1 MMAKLSSARSC
12 GHWSIGKAPTNEEA
26 RKPWF
31 SKIGRKSRVRIIHKC
46 LGMPMKYHGSGEPP
60 LTVPGGILLT
70 LDSGL
75 LFLGWEWT
83 WGALKS
89 GIGLEMSFTTS
100 GTVFDSSSFGCG
112 GLSTSL
118 SFRTITFSNS
128 ALIFPPLPVWSCPFL
143 CSSYASSLC
152 TVFLFRSMYFS
163 LNDFRVTY
171 SSYDMRTFWD
181 DILLLVKQEIKE
193 AWIEGTELFQVSN
206 LTVPISVNFF
216 QCIFLRLHFVQNNY
230 FASPLDSLKMN
241 AFQWDFSVSNIMENF
256 DQHVALKGICS
267 I

>member
-60 LTVPGGILLT
+60 LTVTGGILLT

-100 GTVFDSSSFGCG
+100 GTVFDSMTCWSRTDPWNTVSTIQTQFGLRDG
-112 GLSTSL
+112 
-118 SFRTITFSNS
+118 FRWPSWC
-128 ALIFPPLPVWSCPFL
+128 LPSQF
-143 CSSYASSLC
+143 
-152 TVFLFRSMYFS
+152 
-163 LNDFRVTY
+163 
-171 SSYDMRTFWD
+171 
-181 DILLLVKQEIKE
+181 LLL
-193 AWIEGTELFQVSN
+193 
-206 LTVPISVNFF
+206 
-216 QCIFLRLHFVQNNY
+216 LRTSRLSSWSWRTCLCPRFRN
-230 FASPLDSLKMN
+230 SWMPTLKAM
-241 AFQWDFSVSNIMENF
+241 SST
-256 DQHVALKGICS
+256 G
-267 I
+267 